1 MDCAPLQAH
10 TPRPSAAARVIRIRE
25 IGGCWKT
32 LESLAAIALLDEA
45 SGAIRRIVVLGDYT
59 L

>member
-1 MDCAPLQAH
+1 MDCTPLQAY
-10 TPRPSAAARVIRIRE
+10 TPRPSAAARVIRIKE
-25 IGGCWKT
+25 TAGCWKT

-45 SGAIRRIVVLGDYT
+45 SGAIRRFLVLEDYT

>member
-1 MDCAPLQAH
+1 
-10 TPRPSAAARVIRIRE
+10 VIRIRE
-25 IGGCWKT
+25 TGGCWKA

-45 SGAIRRIVVLGDYT
+45 SGAIRRFVVREDYT

>member
-1 MDCAPLQAH
+1 MKE
-10 TPRPSAAARVIRIRE
+10 V
-25 IGGCWKT
+25 GGCWKT

-45 SGAIRRIVVLGDYT
+45 SGAIRRLVVRDDYT